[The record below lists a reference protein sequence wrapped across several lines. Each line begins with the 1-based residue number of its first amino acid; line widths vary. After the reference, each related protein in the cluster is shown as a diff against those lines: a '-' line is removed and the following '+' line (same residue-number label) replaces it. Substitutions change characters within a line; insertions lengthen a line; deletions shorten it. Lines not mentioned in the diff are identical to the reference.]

1 VLAWIQE
8 AVVAGASRRQACAL
22 VGVSLRTL
30 QRWSCGELLDQRKGA
45 AKQVPRKLSSE
56 ELELLYR
63 TANEPRFQDMTP
75 GEIVPTL
82 LDEGIYLGSERTLYR
97 LLKARSALA
106 PRQEGRPPVRRA
118 RPSELVATGPNQV
131 WSWDITWLKTDVAGL
146 FKFAYVVEDVFSR
159 RIVGWAVH
167 HREDPELAKA
177 LFEQLIRD
185 LGVVPRFVHADNGAA
200 MKGITLVAFLVRVGV
215 GLSYSRPR
223 VSNDNPFIE
232 SLFRTLKYRLGYP
245 KRFTSLEHARV
256 WFAGFVHWYNSE
268 HKHSGIQYVTPMQ
281 RHRGED
287 RAILARRREVL
298 EAARAR
304 HPQRWSGPARQFEYE
319 GSVTLNPEK
328 KVA

>member
-1 VLAWIQE
+1 
-8 AVVAGASRRQACAL
+8 
-22 VGVSLRTL
+22 VGVSLRTV
-30 QRWSCGELLDQRKGA
+30 QRWKSGRSLADRRKGA
-45 AKQVPRKLSSE
+45 PKRVARKLSDE

-97 LLKARSALA
+97 LLKTRRALS
-106 PRQEGRPPVRRA
+106 PRQESRVPVKRT

-131 WSWDITWLKTDVAGL
+131 WCWDITWLKTDVAGL

-159 RIVGWAVH
+159 RIIGWAVH
-167 HREDPELAKA
+167 DREDPELARA

-185 LGVVPRFVHADNGAA
+185 LGVVPRFVHADNGGP
-200 MKGITLVAFLVRVGV
+200 MKGLTLIAFLVRVGA

-256 WFAGFVHWYNSE
+256 WFAGFVHWYNCQ
-268 HKHSGIQYVTPMQ
+268 HKHSGIQYVTPLQ
-281 RHRGED
+281 RYRGED
-287 RAILARRREVL
+287 RSILARRREVL
-298 EAARAR
+298 EAARTR
-304 HPQRWSGPARQFEYE
+304 HPERWSRPARRFEYR

-328 KVA
+328 KAA